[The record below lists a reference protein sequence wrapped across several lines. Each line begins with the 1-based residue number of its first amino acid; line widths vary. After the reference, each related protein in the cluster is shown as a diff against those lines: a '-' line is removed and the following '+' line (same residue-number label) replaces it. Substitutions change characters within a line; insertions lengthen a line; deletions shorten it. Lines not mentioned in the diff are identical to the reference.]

1 MLFKDIEY
9 WRKQFFRLLA
19 QAERVITP
27 SRNATSIIE
36 SYYPSIN
43 IETIEHT
50 IPQYICVTYNEI
62 FERNESFHISVL
74 GAIGIEKGARIIDD
88 LVKLIQENGDN
99 IKITVIGYT
108 DIYSKAYVNKSGLLE
123 ITGAYDN
130 GDVSDL
136 LARYKTN
143 IVLIPSICPETYS
156 YTVSEAIYSG
166 YKVLAFNMGA
176 PADRIRETGMG

>member
-1 MLFKDIEY
+1 MDYPLGKMVSMILEAKIPYTFFVHDFYCVCPRYNLLNSEFQYCKNEKSVDVCNKRLHSCLLCKDIEY

-27 SRNATSIIE
+27 SRNTTSIIE

-99 IKITVIGYT
+99 IKITVIGY
-108 DIYSKAYVNKSGLLE
+108 IY
-123 ITGAYDN
+123 
-130 GDVSDL
+130 
-136 LARYKTN
+136 
-143 IVLIPSICPETYS
+143 
-156 YTVSEAIYSG
+156 IYIL
-166 YKVLAFNMGA
+166 KLM
-176 PADRIRETGMG
+176 